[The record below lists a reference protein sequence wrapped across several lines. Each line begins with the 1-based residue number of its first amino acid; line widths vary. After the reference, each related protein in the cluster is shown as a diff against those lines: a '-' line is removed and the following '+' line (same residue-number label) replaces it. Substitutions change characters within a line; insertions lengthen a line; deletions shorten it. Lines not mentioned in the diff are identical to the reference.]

1 MLIQT
6 ILNRIHPIKGFVYG
20 KAELID
26 GAEPRIVQI
35 EVRPRKGSRPICS
48 VCGTKG
54 PVHQT
59 DRAPRLF
66 EFVPLWGMAVFFV
79 YHMRRVG
86 CRRCGVKVE
95 RVPWAV
101 GKHRLTTAFAWFLA
115 GWAKRLSWSAAAEGF
130 WTSYYHVFTSV
141 KMAVDWGREHMDLS
155 GIEAIGVDEMQI
167 GRGHQY
173 VTAVYQID
181 EGRKR
186 LLWLGEKRKAKTL
199 LKFFRWFGK
208 KRTAQLKFIC
218 SDMWRGYL
226 KVIRKKAGDAVHILD
241 RFHIMANMSK
251 ALDKVRAQEAKQL
264 KAQGLEPVLTG
275 SRWCFLKRPENLTDN
290 QAEKLA
296 DVLRYNLK
304 IVRAYLLKEQF
315 QFFWEYKSPAWA
327 GKFLDQWAARA
338 MRSRIG
344 PMKDFARTMRRHR
357 ELLLNWFRAKKR
369 FSSGVVEGLNNKAKT
384 TMKNAYGYRTFTA
397 LQVALYHTLGNLPE
411 PKLTHR
417 FL

>member
-1 MLIQT
+1 
-6 ILNRIHPIKGFVYG
+6 VYG

-26 GAEPRIVQI
+26 GAEPLIVQI
-35 EVRPRKGSRPICS
+35 EVRPRKASRPICS

-66 EFVPLWGMAVFFV
+66 EFVPLWGMAVFFL
-79 YHMRRVG
+79 YPMRRVA
-86 CRRCGVKVE
+86 CRTCGVKVE

-101 GKHRLTTAFAWFLA
+101 GKQRLTTAFAWFLA
-115 GWAKRLSWSAAAEGF
+115 GWAKRMSWTQTAGAF

-141 KMAVDWGREHMDLS
+141 KMAVDWGRKHMDLS

-181 EGRKR
+181 EGSKR

-199 LKFFRWFGK
+199 LKFFHWFGK
-208 KRTAQLKFIC
+208 ERSAQLKFIC

-251 ALDKVRAQEAKQL
+251 ALDKVRAQEVKQL
-264 KAQGLEPVLTG
+264 KTRAPEATLKG

-296 DVLRYNLK
+296 DLLRYNLK

-327 GKFLDQWAARA
+327 DKFLDQWRASA
-338 MRSRIG
+338 MRSRIK
-344 PMKDFARTMRRHR
+344 PMKDFAQSMRRHR

-397 LQVALYHTLGNLPE
+397 LQVALYHTLGDLPE

-417 FL
+417 FF

>member
-1 MLIQT
+1 M
-6 ILNRIHPIKGFVYG
+6 
-20 KAELID
+20 ID
-26 GAEPRIVQI
+26 GAEPLIVQI
-35 EVRPRKGSRPICS
+35 EVRPRKASRPICS

-66 EFVPLWGMAVFFV
+66 EFVPLWGMAVFFL
-79 YHMRRVG
+79 YPMRRVA
-86 CRRCGVKVE
+86 CRTCGVKVE

-101 GKHRLTTAFAWFLA
+101 GKQRLTTAFAWFLA
-115 GWAKRLSWSAAAEGF
+115 GWAKRMSWTQTAGAF

-141 KMAVDWGREHMDLS
+141 KMAVDWGRKHMDLS

-181 EGRKR
+181 EGSKR

-199 LKFFRWFGK
+199 LKFFHWFGK
-208 KRTAQLKFIC
+208 ERSAQLKFIC

-251 ALDKVRAQEAKQL
+251 ALDKVRAQEVKQL
-264 KAQGLEPVLTG
+264 KTRAPEATLKG

-296 DVLRYNLK
+296 DLLRYNLK

-327 GKFLDQWAARA
+327 DKFLDQWRASA
-338 MRSRIG
+338 MRSRIK
-344 PMKDFARTMRRHR
+344 PMKDFAQSMRRHR

-397 LQVALYHTLGNLPE
+397 LQVALYHTLGDLPE

-417 FL
+417 FF